1 LRSVPI
7 LKHLVSPELSSG
19 LAQYIFLTEALN
31 VHHIELVIDAGANV
45 GQFGEALR
53 LTGYRGRI
61 VSFEPVDEA
70 WSELSAKAMSDNK
83 WDVFQIALGDVEGTA
98 ELAVMRNNVFSSL
111 HAPLASQP
119 DQFAEQNTVTRHQH
133 VTVRRLD
140 SLVDELRLRP
150 LLGHALLKCDV
161 QGHDR
166 QVLDGLSYLNE
177 IALLQL
183 EVSVVPIYDGAP
195 RMPEMLQ
202 YLDRLGFAPILLSPV
217 TRLEGGVAVE
227 FDYLAV
233 NTKLSSTIT
242 TSGTRVQE

>member
-1 LRSVPI
+1 
-7 LKHLVSPELSSG
+7 VSPELSSG
-19 LAQYIFLTEALN
+19 LAQYLFLTEALK
-31 VHHIELVIDAGANV
+31 VHRIELVIDAGANV

-61 VSFEPVDEA
+61 LSFEPVDEA
-70 WSELSAKAMSDNK
+70 WSVLSAKAMSDNN

-111 HAPLASQP
+111 HAPVASQP
-119 DQFAEQNTVTRHQH
+119 VQFAEHNTVTRHQQ
-133 VTVRRLD
+133 VTVKRLD
-140 SLVDELRLRP
+140 SFVDELSLRP
-150 LLGHALLKCDV
+150 LLGHTLLKCDV

-183 EVSVVPIYDGAP
+183 EVSVVPIYEGIP
-195 RMPEMLQ
+195 RMPQMLQ
-202 YLDRLGFAPILLSPV
+202 YLDGLGFAPILLSPV
-217 TRLEGGVAVE
+217 TRLEGGVAIE

-233 NTKLSSTIT
+233 NTTLSSTIT
-242 TSGTRVQE
+242 TSETKKPTLLKKVRP